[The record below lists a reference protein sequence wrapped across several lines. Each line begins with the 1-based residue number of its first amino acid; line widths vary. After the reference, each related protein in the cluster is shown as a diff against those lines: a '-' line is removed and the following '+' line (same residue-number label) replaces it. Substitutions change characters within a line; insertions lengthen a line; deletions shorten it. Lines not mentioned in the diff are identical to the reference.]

1 MHTFSKILEKTYS
14 FITLLSMFVG
24 FIVAIMFLIGIIA
37 GGSFGESF
45 SVFAGNLMTWAI
57 RLASLAVLTGIIHIY
72 LKKNHTLTITS
83 ENIEE
88 ENTTDEKR
96 TVV

>member
-1 MHTFSKILEKTYS
+1 MHTFSKLLEKTYS

-24 FIVAIMFLIGIIA
+24 FIVAMMFLIGIVA
-37 GGSFGESF
+37 GGSFGESL

-57 RLASLAVLTGIIHIY
+57 RLAALAILAGIFSIY
-72 LKKNHTLTITS
+72 LKKNHTLTITNES
-83 ENIEE
+83 NATEKSD
-88 ENTTDEKR
+88 DEKR

>member
-1 MHTFSKILEKTYS
+1 
-14 FITLLSMFVG
+14 MFVG